1 MKASIVVCG
10 SGTVGMATTLAL
22 LRAGQKDVLL
32 LGPRSSDQDN
42 DRVYAISPT
51 SQAFLAQIG
60 AWSLM
65 PVDRITRVDAM
76 EIRGDTFG
84 ALHLRAWQA
93 AQVDLTYIIFVA
105 DLDRALAQALE
116 VHGVRWVNEHLV
128 GFARGVGHTDSAQ
141 TIHADLWVAADGSNS
156 TLRHLSGLS
165 YDEKPYD
172 ATALICQ
179 LQCERPHQGV
189 ALQWFTAEG
198 ILACLPLPNTTTQ
211 GADDITH
218 NVSMVWSMQRDDA
231 HQLLA
236 APLADQ
242 TQRLQAQLMKASRG
256 RLGQLTVQ
264 GTVRGFP
271 LSIAHSPMIGEGVAL
286 VGDAAHR
293 VHPLA
298 GQGLNLGLGDAQAL
312 AKAVSEREAFMTA
325 GDQMVLRR
333 YRRARAQA
341 IWEMRFVTD
350 SLYRLFGASGKQIAW
365 LRNAGLSLLDRL
377 PFAKRLLI
385 EAASRV
391 R

>member
-22 LRAGQKDVLL
+22 LRAGQKDVIL
-32 LGPRSSDQDN
+32 LGPRSSDLDN

-65 PVDRITRVDAM
+65 PLERITRVDAM

-116 VHGVRWVNEHLV
+116 VHGVRWVKEHLV
-128 GFARGVGHTDSAQ
+128 GFAQGVGHTDSAQ
-141 TIHADLWVAADGSNS
+141 TIEADLWVAADGSKS
-156 TLRHLSGLS
+156 TLRHLAGLS
-165 YDEKPYD
+165 FDEQPYD

-189 ALQWFTAEG
+189 ALQWFTADG
-198 ILACLPLPNTTTQ
+198 ILACLPLPNATTQ
-211 GADDITH
+211 GSTGTTH
-218 NVSMVWSMQRDDA
+218 NVSMVWSLQHDDA

-242 TQRLQAQLMKASRG
+242 TQALQTRLMKASRG
-256 RLGQLTVQ
+256 RLGQLTVASP
-264 GTVRGFP
+264 VKGFP
-271 LSIAHSPMIGEGVAL
+271 LSIAQSPMIGERVAL

-312 AKAVSEREAFMTA
+312 AKTVSEREAFMTA

-341 IWEMRFVTD
+341 IWEMRFITD
-350 SLYRLFGASGKQIAW
+350 SLYRLFGAQGKPIAW
-365 LRNAGLSLLDRL
+365 LRNAGLSLVDRL

>member
-1 MKASIVVCG
+1 MKTSIVVCG
-10 SGTVGMATTLAL
+10 AGTVGMATTLAL
-22 LRAGQKDVLL
+22 LRAGQRDILL
-32 LGPRSSDQDN
+32 LGPRTNDLDN

-51 SQAFLAQIG
+51 SQAFLVQIG

-65 PVDRITRVDAM
+65 PTERITRVDAM

-93 AQVDLTYIIFVA
+93 AQVDLTYIIYVA

-116 VHGVRWVNEHLV
+116 VHGVRWVNEQLV
-128 GFARGVGHTDSAQ
+128 GFAKGVGYTDSAQ
-141 TIHADLWVAADGSNS
+141 TIDADLWVGADGAKS
-156 TLRHLSGLS
+156 TLRHLAGLS
-165 YDEKPYD
+165 LDDQPYD

-198 ILACLPLPNTTTQ
+198 ILACLPLPDATTNEVGDT
-211 GADDITH
+211 TH

-231 HQLLA
+231 NQLLA
-236 APLADQ
+236 TPLPEQ
-242 TQRLQAQLMKASRG
+242 TQILQTRLMKASRG
-256 RLGQLTVQ
+256 RLGTLTINSV
-264 GTVRGFP
+264 VKGFP
-271 LSIAHSPMIGEGVAL
+271 LSVAHSPMIGECVAL

-312 AKAVSEREAFMTA
+312 AQVVAEREAFMTA

-341 IWEMRFVTD
+341 IWEMRFITD
-350 SLYRLFGASGKQIAW
+350 TLYRLFGASGKPITW
-365 LRNAGLSLLDRL
+365 LRNAGLSLVDRI